1 MPEKEV
7 FAKTVEYGTSHGRA
21 EKAGASGQPDAS
33 ASRTEYHEEFLV
45 EGLPA
50 WNLLPPQQIV
60 RRKR

>member
-7 FAKTVEYGTSHGRA
+7 FAKTGEHGTAHGRD
-21 EKAGASGQPDAS
+21 EKAGASGQTDA
-33 ASRTEYHEEFLV
+33 AVSRTERHEEFLV